1 MTEAERLRIL
11 ASFLPEFEAPDFSP
25 GRRVDP
31 GPTPEGVERFPYEEL
46 SESAER
52 FIETIHEAGWIQP
65 FDWPSWLGTEEARA
79 LFEREEAMQTA
90 SAEQLSK
97 VLTTCVRR
105 ARFIWGTP
113 HLGDFRSGLFLRV
126 VRRAAVLA
134 REASD

>member
-25 GRRVDP
+25 GQKVDP
-31 GPTPEGVERFPYEEL
+31 GPTSQGVERFPYEKL
-46 SESAER
+46 SAPAER

-65 FDWPSWLGTEEARA
+65 FDWPSWLGSEEAQA

-90 SAEQLSK
+90 SPEQLGK

-113 HLGDFRSGLFLRV
+113 LLEGFRSGLFLRV
-126 VRRAAVLA
+126 VSRGVQP
-134 REASD
+134 

>member
-1 MTEAERLRIL
+1 
-11 ASFLPEFEAPDFSP
+11 
-25 GRRVDP
+25 
-31 GPTPEGVERFPYEEL
+31 
-46 SESAER
+46 
-52 FIETIHEAGWIQP
+52 
-65 FDWPSWLGTEEARA
+65 LGSEEAQA
-79 LFEREEAMQTA
+79 LFEREEAMETA